1 MSGDARNAPS
11 TDIADYDAP
20 VVAME
25 EGQQRDA
32 QDVDK
37 LRAQAKDVKLREQ
50 GLTQVKQ
57 TVGEMHTIMQDMAI
71 IVDQNNDLLNL
82 TEVNIEDT
90 KEAAAQTNMELERAH
105 TYQKWYKRTRNRV
118 IILLIVLAIV
128 IAIII
133 FISIR

>member
-57 TVGEMHTIMQDMAI
+57 AVGEMHTIMQDMAI

-82 TEVNIEDT
+82 TEVNIEETQDRVEKT
-90 KEAAAQTNMELERAH
+90 NVELVRAQN
-105 TYQKWYKRTRNRV
+105 YQKWYKRTRNRV
-118 IILLIVLAIV
+118 ILILIVLAIF
-128 IAIII
+128 IAVII
-133 FISIR
+133 FIAIR